1 MAPRNSKNQK
11 INLEMKE
18 NVIIKLEEQGKRNVL
33 VDPELGLGE
42 SMTKKVIINSVEDL
56 VKQK

>member
-1 MAPRNSKNQK
+1 
-11 INLEMKE
+11 MKE